1 MVNDREL
8 WMQSKA
14 EEMLHNQ
21 IEQIA
26 KSAYPASDL
35 VEGMVEMAYGTGLLS
50 DARYEYWKHKIDL
63 SVCARR
69 LVLNEIRRR
78 ALFDAP
84 VLVNGELIAGG
95 DHGA

>member
-8 WMQSKA
+8 WMQAKA
-14 EEMLHNQ
+14 EEMLHGQ

-26 KSAYPASDL
+26 RSAYPASDL

-84 VLVNGELIAGG
+84 VVAGGELIAGQIPS
-95 DHGA
+95 

>member
-1 MVNDREL
+1 MNDREL
-8 WMQSKA
+8 WMQAKA
-14 EEMLHNQ
+14 EQMLHNQ

-35 VEGMVEMAYGTGLLS
+35 VEGMLEMAYGAGLLS

-84 VLVNGELIAGG
+84 VLVNGELIGG
-95 DHGA
+95 VHENG